1 MISASIDDGALSALD
16 ELLAAELAR
25 PGNIDSNQLVHLLSK
40 NELETGPLSA
50 LGTSPTSSDLA
61 ERIEILRL
69 TYPAIKAYKGRLN
82 ISASLLPQA
91 FQLYIPIARF
101 MATRARQIRRE
112 HGRAAV
118 FGINGGQ
125 GSGKTTINALLQ
137 IILSQGLGCRAAGF
151 SIDDVYK
158 TYDERQTMAKD
169 VHPLFAI
176 RSVAGTHDTGLAF
189 DTLHQLTHATASSRI
204 PLPSFDKMAK
214 NGEGDRRPESEW
226 PIVEGPLD
234 VVVFEGWCVGARPQ
248 PEHELAVPIN
258 ERERDEDPDRLWR
271 DTMNRLLAGDYRRLF
286 DLIDDL
292 FVMQIRSM
300 EDVYR
305 NRELQ
310 EQHLRRR
317 LEEAR
322 RQGDNIGESGAM
334 TPAQVKAFIGLYER
348 TTRHMLQTLPD
359 EATLTLFL
367 GDGHRI
373 ERLQVRAPQVLADPT
388 H

>member
-1 MISASIDDGALSALD
+1 
-16 ELLAAELAR
+16 
-25 PGNIDSNQLVHLLSK
+25 
-40 NELETGPLSA
+40 
-50 LGTSPTSSDLA
+50 
-61 ERIEILRL
+61 
-69 TYPAIKAYKGRLN
+69 
-82 ISASLLPQA
+82 
-91 FQLYIPIARF
+91 
-101 MATRARQIRRE
+101 
-112 HGRAAV
+112 
-118 FGINGGQ
+118 
-125 GSGKTTINALLQ
+125 
-137 IILSQGLGCRAAGF
+137 
-151 SIDDVYK
+151 
-158 TYDERQTMAKD
+158 MAKD

-286 DLIDDL
+286 NLIDDL

-317 LEEAR
+317 LEETR

-373 ERLQVRAPQVLADPT
+373 ERLQVRAPQAPADPT